1 MFPFPLMNILD
12 KLFNNISVFFLFL
25 LLFSSFYLSI
35 LLFYL
40 PLHLLFNLKPSLLF
54 FPLKSL
60 ILMRFLTFFRIS
72 FFPFFSFL
80 QSNFFFLLSYLPSLL
95 YPLLLPFFLYIFPLN
110 QICPLWIIL
119 SHQTRQ
125 FHFGAL
131 QSYQYG
137 HMV

>member
-110 QICPLWIIL
+110 QIGPLWIIL
-119 SHQTRQ
+119 SLWTRQ
-125 FHFGAL
+125 FHYGAL